1 MESQNTLDLFG
12 KSVFT
17 MSTMRKYLSRDQYSK
32 VKKVIENNLEFDDE
46 LAKKFADAMKAW
58 AIEQGAKYY
67 THWFQPLNGATA
79 EKHNSFMFPNSED
92 GVIYEFPFEALF
104 IGESDAS
111 SFPSG
116 GLRSTFE
123 ARGYTK
129 WDYTSPAFIKEY
141 KSSKILCIPTV
152 FVSHNGESLDK
163 KYPLLKSC
171 KAINDEALKLIRLL
185 EDGNNNTHKVF
196 PTIGAEQEYFLITK
210 EMYEKREDLRTVGRT
225 LFGATPPKTQQLS
238 DHYLGNIK
246 EKVASFMDEVDLE
259 LLKLGILSATR
270 HNEVA
275 PCQYELA
282 PYFGDVNLATDQNQ
296 LIMETLKTVAE
307 KHDLVC
313 LLHEKPFQG
322 INGSGKHNNWSLST
336 DTGENLLSMGKTPKD
351 NTRFLLV
358 VTAIIAAI
366 DEYSDLLRASTA
378 TATNDKRLC
387 GFEAPPTIISVF
399 IGDDLQNIFNTLIKE
414 KDSKE
419 KTIVLGE
426 TLLKPIN
433 KFSTDRNRTSPFAFV
448 DNRFEFRMPG
458 SSTSIAVCNTI
469 LNSAVADKFSEF
481 ASLLENSENIY
492 EDIQN
497 LIIEQINKHKRILY
511 HGNGYST
518 EWEREAESRGLRN
531 IKSSPEALKVFT
543 DEKSI
548 RLFKKYNIYTE
559 KELKSRYIIKLEKYG
574 YMIDIEA
581 HTMLAMAK
589 TKILP
594 VALRFSEMLIKDIE
608 QLNELNIDNETEKSI
623 LKEVRKNINGLY
635 KNINMLSKK
644 LEETRKIEDV
654 EEKAI
659 SYRDEVMKYM
669 DKLREPADNL
679 ELVIPKDMWPI
690 PTYYD
695 IFLED

>member
-1 MESQNTLDLFG
+1 MDNQNTSELFG
-12 KSVFT
+12 KSVFNT
-17 MSTMRKYLSRDQYSK
+17 STMKKYLSRDQYSK
-32 VKKVIENNLEFDDE
+32 IKKVIDNNLEFDEE

-58 AIEQGAKYY
+58 AIENGARYY

-92 GVIYEFPFEALF
+92 GVIYEFPFESLF

-141 KSSKILCIPTV
+141 KSSKILCIPTI

-171 KAINDEALKLIRLL
+171 NAINEETLKLIKLL
-185 EDGNNNTHKVF
+185 DKNTNVHKVF

-210 EMYEKREDLRTVGRT
+210 EMYNKREDLRTVGRT
-225 LFGATPPKTQQLS
+225 LFGAEPAKTQQLS

-313 LLHEKPFQG
+313 LLHEKPFKG

-336 DTGENLLSMGKTPKD
+336 DLGDNLLSMGKNPKD
-351 NTRFLLV
+351 NTRFLLIL
-358 VTAIIAAI
+358 TAIIAAT
-366 DEYSDLLRASTA
+366 DEYAGLLRASTA
-378 TATNDKRLC
+378 TASNDKRLS
-387 GFEAPPTIISVF
+387 GYEAPPSIISIF
-399 IGDDLQNIFNTLIKE
+399 IGEDLQNIFNTLIQE
-414 KDSKE
+414 KDKTD

-426 TLLKPIN
+426 TLLKSIN

-458 SSTSIAVCNTI
+458 SSTSIGVCNTI
-469 LNSAVADKFSEF
+469 LNTAVADKISEF
-481 ASLLENSENIY
+481 TSALENSNDIY
-492 EDIQN
+492 KDAQK
-497 LIIEQINKHKRILY
+497 LIIKEFEKHKNIIY
-511 HGNGYST
+511 HGNGYSN
-518 EWEREAESRGLRN
+518 EWVEEAEYRGLKD
-531 IKSSPEALKVFT
+531 IKSTPEALKMFT
-543 DEKSI
+543 EDKAI
-548 RLFKKYNIYTE
+548 RLFEKYNIYTE
-559 KELKSRYIIKLEKYG
+559 KELKSRYAIKMQKYS
-574 YMIDIEA
+574 YLTDIEA
-581 HTMLAMAK
+581 RTMLSMAK

-594 VALRFSEMLIKDIE
+594 ASLQFSENLMDDIKDLKALD
-608 QLNELNIDNETEKSI
+608 LNADTESAI
-623 LKEVRKNINGLY
+623 LSEVRKNVDGLY
-635 KNINMLSKK
+635 KNITMLSRK
-644 LEETRKIEDV
+644 LEETRKIEDY

-659 SYRDEVMKYM
+659 NYRDEVIKYM
-669 DKLREPADNL
+669 DKLRNNADNL
-679 ELVIPKDMWPI
+679 EQIVPKNLWPI
-690 PTYYD
+690 PTYVD

>member
-1 MESQNTLDLFG
+1 MENQNTSELFG
-12 KSVFT
+12 KSVFNT
-17 MSTMRKYLSRDQYSK
+17 STMKKYLSRDQYSK
-32 VKKVIENNLEFDDE
+32 IKKVIENNLDFDEE

-58 AIEQGAKYY
+58 AIENGARYY

-141 KSSKILCIPTV
+141 KSSKILCIPTI

-171 KAINDEALKLIRLL
+171 KAINDETLKLIKLL
-185 EDGNNNTHKVF
+185 DKNTNVHKVF

-210 EMYEKREDLRTVGRT
+210 EMYNKREDLRTVGRT
-225 LFGATPPKTQQLS
+225 LFGAEPAKTQQLS

-282 PYFGDVNLATDQNQ
+282 PYFGDVNLAADQNQ
-296 LIMETLKTVAE
+296 LIMETLKSVAE

-313 LLHEKPFQG
+313 LLHEKPFKG

-336 DTGENLLSMGKTPKD
+336 DLGDNLLSMGKTPKD
-351 NTRFLLV
+351 NTRFLLIL
-358 VTAIIAAI
+358 TAIIAAT
-366 DEYSDLLRASTA
+366 DEYSGLLRASTA
-378 TATNDKRLC
+378 TASNDKRLS
-387 GFEAPPTIISVF
+387 GYEAPPSIISVF
-399 IGDDLQNIFNTLIKE
+399 IGEDLQNIFETLIKE
-414 KDSKE
+414 KDKKE

-426 TLLKPIN
+426 TLLKAIN

-448 DNRFEFRMPG
+448 DDSFEFRMPG
-458 SSTSIAVCNTI
+458 SSTSIGVCNTI
-469 LNSAVADKFSEF
+469 LNTAVADKISELV
-481 ASLLENSENIY
+481 SKLENSNNIY
-492 EDIQN
+492 EDAQN
-497 LIIEQINKHKRILY
+497 LIIEEFEKHKKIIY

-518 EWEREAESRGLRN
+518 DWVEEAEYRGLKD
-531 IKSSPEALKVFT
+531 IKSTPEALKMFT
-543 DEKSI
+543 EDKAIKLFEKYS
-548 RLFKKYNIYTE
+548 IYTE
-559 KELKSRYIIKLEKYG
+559 KELKSRYAIKMQKYS
-574 YMIDIEA
+574 YLTDIEA
-581 HTMLAMAK
+581 CTMLSMAK

-594 VALRFSEMLIKDIE
+594 ASLQFSENLMDDIKG
-608 QLNELNIDNETEKSI
+608 
-623 LKEVRKNINGLY
+623 LKELGLNADTETAILTEARKNIDGLY
-635 KNINMLSKK
+635 KNINMLSRK
-644 LEETRKIEDV
+644 LEEARKIEDY
-654 EEKAI
+654 EEKAV
-659 SYRDEVMKYM
+659 SYRDEVIKFM
-669 DKLREPADNL
+669 DKLRNNADNL
-679 ELVIPKDMWPI
+679 EQIVPKDLWPI
-690 PTYYD
+690 PTYVD

>member
-1 MESQNTLDLFG
+1 MDNQNTSELFG
-12 KSVFT
+12 KSVFNT
-17 MSTMRKYLSRDQYSK
+17 STMKKYLSRDQYSK
-32 VKKVIENNLEFDDE
+32 IKKVIDNNLEFDEE
-46 LAKKFADAMKAW
+46 LAKKFADAMKVW
-58 AIEQGAKYY
+58 AIEQGARYY

-92 GVIYEFPFEALF
+92 GVIYEFPFESLF

-141 KSSKILCIPTV
+141 KSSKILCIPTI

-171 KAINDEALKLIRLL
+171 NAINEETLKLIKLL
-185 EDGNNNTHKVF
+185 DKNTNVHKVF

-210 EMYEKREDLRTVGRT
+210 EMYNKREDLRTVGRT
-225 LFGATPPKTQQLS
+225 LFGAEPAKTQQLS

-313 LLHEKPFQG
+313 LLHEKPFKG

-336 DTGENLLSMGKTPKD
+336 DLGDNLLSMGKNPKD
-351 NTRFLLV
+351 NTRFLLIL
-358 VTAIIAAI
+358 TAIIAAT
-366 DEYSDLLRASTA
+366 DEYAGLLRASTA
-378 TATNDKRLC
+378 TASNDKRLS
-387 GFEAPPTIISVF
+387 GYEAPPSIISIF
-399 IGDDLQNIFNTLIKE
+399 IGEDLQNIFNTLIQE
-414 KDSKE
+414 KDKDD

-458 SSTSIAVCNTI
+458 SSTSIGVCNTI
-469 LNSAVADKFSEF
+469 LNTAVADKISEF
-481 ASLLENSENIY
+481 TAILENSNDIY
-492 EDIQN
+492 KDAQK
-497 LIIEQINKHKRILY
+497 LIIKEFEKHKKIIY
-511 HGNGYST
+511 HGNGYSNDWL
-518 EWEREAESRGLRN
+518 EEAEYRGLKD
-531 IKSSPEALKVFT
+531 IKSTPEALKMFT
-543 DEKSI
+543 EDKAI
-548 RLFKKYNIYTE
+548 KLFEKYNIYTE
-559 KELKSRYIIKLEKYG
+559 KELKSRYAIKMQKYS
-574 YMIDIEA
+574 YLTDIEA
-581 HTMLAMAK
+581 RTMLSMAK

-594 VALRFSEMLIKDIE
+594 ASLQFSENLMDDIKDLKE
-608 QLNELNIDNETEKSI
+608 LDLNADTENSI
-623 LKEVRKNINGLY
+623 LAEVRKNVDGLY
-635 KNINMLSKK
+635 KNITMLSRK
-644 LEETRKIEDV
+644 LEEARKIEDY
-654 EEKAI
+654 EEKAVN
-659 SYRDEVMKYM
+659 YRDEVIKYM
-669 DKLREPADNL
+669 DKLRNNADNL
-679 ELVIPKDMWPI
+679 EQIVPKNLWPI
-690 PTYYD
+690 PTYVD

>member
-1 MESQNTLDLFG
+1 MDNQNTSELFG
-12 KSVFT
+12 KSVFNT
-17 MSTMRKYLSRDQYSK
+17 STMKKYLSRDQYSK
-32 VKKVIENNLEFDDE
+32 IKKVIDNNLEFDEE
-46 LAKKFADAMKAW
+46 LAKKFADAMKVW
-58 AIEQGAKYY
+58 AIEQGARYY

-92 GVIYEFPFEALF
+92 GVIYEFPFESLF

-141 KSSKILCIPTV
+141 KSSKILCIPTI

-171 KAINDEALKLIRLL
+171 NAINEETLKLIKLL
-185 EDGNNNTHKVF
+185 DKNTNVHKVF

-210 EMYEKREDLRTVGRT
+210 EMYNKREDLRTVGRT
-225 LFGATPPKTQQLS
+225 LFGAEPAKTQQLS

-313 LLHEKPFQG
+313 LLHEKPFKG

-336 DTGENLLSMGKTPKD
+336 DLGDNLLSMGKNPKD
-351 NTRFLLV
+351 NTRFLLIL
-358 VTAIIAAI
+358 TAIIAAT
-366 DEYSDLLRASTA
+366 DDYAGLLRASTA
-378 TATNDKRLC
+378 TASNDKRLS
-387 GFEAPPTIISVF
+387 GYEAPPSIISIF
-399 IGDDLQNIFNTLIKE
+399 IGEDLQNIFNTLIQE
-414 KDSKE
+414 KDKDD

-458 SSTSIAVCNTI
+458 SSTSIGVCNTI
-469 LNSAVADKFSEF
+469 LNTAVADKISEF
-481 ASLLENSENIY
+481 TAVLENSNDIY
-492 EDIQN
+492 KDAQK
-497 LIIEQINKHKRILY
+497 LIIKEFEKHKKIIY
-511 HGNGYST
+511 HGNGYSNDWV
-518 EWEREAESRGLRN
+518 EEAEYRGLKD
-531 IKSSPEALKVFT
+531 IKSTPEALKMFT
-543 DEKSI
+543 EDKAI
-548 RLFKKYNIYTE
+548 KLFEKYNIYTE
-559 KELKSRYIIKLEKYG
+559 KELKSRYAIKMQKYS
-574 YMIDIEA
+574 YLTDIEA
-581 HTMLAMAK
+581 RTMLSMAK

-594 VALRFSEMLIKDIE
+594 ASLQFSENLMDDIKDLKE
-608 QLNELNIDNETEKSI
+608 LDLNADTENSI
-623 LKEVRKNINGLY
+623 LAEVRKNVDGLY
-635 KNINMLSKK
+635 KNITMLSRK
-644 LEETRKIEDV
+644 LEEARKIEDY
-654 EEKAI
+654 EEKAVN
-659 SYRDEVMKYM
+659 YRDEVIKYM
-669 DKLREPADNL
+669 DKLRNNADNL
-679 ELVIPKDMWPI
+679 EQIVPKNLWPI
-690 PTYYD
+690 PTYVD

>member
-1 MESQNTLDLFG
+1 MDNQNTSELFG
-12 KSVFT
+12 KSVFNT
-17 MSTMRKYLSRDQYSK
+17 STMKKYLSRDQYSK
-32 VKKVIENNLEFDDE
+32 IKKVIDNNLEFDEE

-58 AIEQGAKYY
+58 AIENGARYY

-92 GVIYEFPFEALF
+92 GVIYEFPFESLF

-141 KSSKILCIPTV
+141 KSSKILCIPTI

-171 KAINDEALKLIRLL
+171 NAINEETLKLIKLL
-185 EDGNNNTHKVF
+185 DKNTNVHKVF

-210 EMYEKREDLRTVGRT
+210 EMYNKREDLRTVGRT
-225 LFGATPPKTQQLS
+225 LFGAEPAKTQQLS

-313 LLHEKPFQG
+313 LLHEKPFKG

-336 DTGENLLSMGKTPKD
+336 DLGDNLLSMGKNPKD
-351 NTRFLLV
+351 NTRFLLIL
-358 VTAIIAAI
+358 TAIIAAT
-366 DEYSDLLRASTA
+366 DEYAGLLRASTA
-378 TATNDKRLC
+378 TASNDKRLS
-387 GFEAPPTIISVF
+387 GYEAPPSIISIF
-399 IGDDLQNIFNTLIKE
+399 IGEDLQNIFNTLIQE
-414 KDSKE
+414 KDKTD

-426 TLLKPIN
+426 TLLKSIN

-458 SSTSIAVCNTI
+458 SSTSIGVCNTI
-469 LNSAVADKFSEF
+469 LNTAVADKISEF
-481 ASLLENSENIY
+481 TSALENSNDIY
-492 EDIQN
+492 KDAQK
-497 LIIEQINKHKRILY
+497 LIIKEFEKHKNIIY
-511 HGNGYST
+511 HGNGYSNDWV
-518 EWEREAESRGLRN
+518 EEAEYRGLKD
-531 IKSSPEALKVFT
+531 IKSTPEALKMFT
-543 DEKSI
+543 EDKAI
-548 RLFKKYNIYTE
+548 RLFEKYNIYTE
-559 KELKSRYIIKLEKYG
+559 KELKSRYAIKMQKYS
-574 YMIDIEA
+574 YLTDIEA
-581 HTMLAMAK
+581 RTMLSMAK

-594 VALRFSEMLIKDIE
+594 ASLQFSENLMDDIKDLKALD
-608 QLNELNIDNETEKSI
+608 LNADTESAI
-623 LKEVRKNINGLY
+623 LSEVRKNVDGLY
-635 KNINMLSKK
+635 KNITMLSRK
-644 LEETRKIEDV
+644 LEETRKIEDY

-659 SYRDEVMKYM
+659 NYRDEVIKYM
-669 DKLREPADNL
+669 DKLRNNADNL
-679 ELVIPKDMWPI
+679 EQIVPKNLWPI
-690 PTYYD
+690 PTYVD

>member
-1 MESQNTLDLFG
+1 MDNQNTSELFG
-12 KSVFT
+12 KSVFNT
-17 MSTMRKYLSRDQYSK
+17 STMKKYLSRDQYSK
-32 VKKVIENNLEFDDE
+32 IKKVIDNNLEFDEE

-58 AIEQGAKYY
+58 AIENGARYY

-92 GVIYEFPFEALF
+92 GVIYEFPVESLF

-141 KSSKILCIPTV
+141 KSSKILCIPTI

-171 KAINDEALKLIRLL
+171 NAINEETLKLIKLL
-185 EDGNNNTHKVF
+185 DKNTNVHKVF

-210 EMYEKREDLRTVGRT
+210 EMYNKREDLRTVGRT
-225 LFGATPPKTQQLS
+225 LFGAEPAKTQQLS

-313 LLHEKPFQG
+313 LLHEKPFKG

-336 DTGENLLSMGKTPKD
+336 DLGDNLLSMGKNPKD
-351 NTRFLLV
+351 NTRFLLIL
-358 VTAIIAAI
+358 TAIIAAT
-366 DEYSDLLRASTA
+366 DEYAGLLRASTA
-378 TATNDKRLC
+378 TASNDKRLS
-387 GFEAPPTIISVF
+387 GYEAPPSIISIF
-399 IGDDLQNIFNTLIKE
+399 IGEDLQNIFNTLIQE
-414 KDSKE
+414 KDKTD

-426 TLLKPIN
+426 TLLKSIN

-458 SSTSIAVCNTI
+458 SSTSIGVCNTI
-469 LNSAVADKFSEF
+469 LNTAVADKISEF
-481 ASLLENSENIY
+481 TSALENSNDIY
-492 EDIQN
+492 KDAQK
-497 LIIEQINKHKRILY
+497 LIIKEFEKHKNIIY
-511 HGNGYST
+511 HGNGYSNDWV
-518 EWEREAESRGLRN
+518 EEAEYRGLKD
-531 IKSSPEALKVFT
+531 IKSTPEALKMFT
-543 DEKSI
+543 EDKAI
-548 RLFKKYNIYTE
+548 RLFEKYNIYTE
-559 KELKSRYIIKLEKYG
+559 KELKSRYAIKMQKYS
-574 YMIDIEA
+574 YLTDIEA
-581 HTMLAMAK
+581 RTMLSMAK

-594 VALRFSEMLIKDIE
+594 ASLQFSENLMDDIKDLKALD
-608 QLNELNIDNETEKSI
+608 LNADTESAI
-623 LKEVRKNINGLY
+623 LSEVRKNVDGLY
-635 KNINMLSKK
+635 KNITMLSRK
-644 LEETRKIEDV
+644 LEETRKIEDY

-659 SYRDEVMKYM
+659 NYRDEVIKYM
-669 DKLREPADNL
+669 DKLRNNADNL
-679 ELVIPKDMWPI
+679 EQIVPKNLWPI
-690 PTYYD
+690 PTYVD

>member
-1 MESQNTLDLFG
+1 MNSQSTSELFG
-12 KSVFT
+12 KSVFNT
-17 MSTMRKYLSRDQYSK
+17 STMRKYLSRDQYSK
-32 VKKVIENNLEFDDE
+32 IKRIIENNLEFDDE

-58 AIEQGAKYY
+58 AIEQGARYY

-92 GVIYEFPFEALF
+92 GVIYEFPFESLF

-141 KSSKILCIPTV
+141 KSSKILCIPTI

-171 KAINDEALKLIRLL
+171 NAINEETLKLIKLL
-185 EDGNNNTHKVF
+185 DKNTNVHKVF

-210 EMYEKREDLRTVGRT
+210 EMYNKREDLRTVGRT
-225 LFGATPPKTQQLS
+225 LFGAEPAKTQQLS

-313 LLHEKPFQG
+313 LLHEKPFKG

-336 DTGENLLSMGKTPKD
+336 DLGDNLLSMGKNPKD
-351 NTRFLLV
+351 NTRFLLIL
-358 VTAIIAAI
+358 TAIIAAT
-366 DEYSDLLRASTA
+366 DEYAGLLRASTA
-378 TATNDKRLC
+378 TASNDKRLS
-387 GFEAPPTIISVF
+387 GYEAPPSIISIF
-399 IGDDLQNIFNTLIKE
+399 IGEDLQNIFNTLIQE
-414 KDSKE
+414 KDKTD

-426 TLLKPIN
+426 TLLKSIN

-458 SSTSIAVCNTI
+458 SSTSIGVCNTI
-469 LNSAVADKFSEF
+469 LNTAVADKISEF
-481 ASLLENSENIY
+481 TSALENSNDIY
-492 EDIQN
+492 KDAQK
-497 LIIEQINKHKRILY
+497 LIIKEFEKHKNIIY
-511 HGNGYST
+511 HGNGYSNDWV
-518 EWEREAESRGLRN
+518 EEAEYRGLKD
-531 IKSSPEALKVFT
+531 IKSTPEALKMFT
-543 DEKSI
+543 EDKAI
-548 RLFKKYNIYTE
+548 RLFEKYNIYTE
-559 KELKSRYIIKLEKYG
+559 KELKSRYAIKMQKYS
-574 YMIDIEA
+574 YLTDIEA
-581 HTMLAMAK
+581 RTMLSMAK

-594 VALRFSEMLIKDIE
+594 ASLQFSENLMDDIKDLKALD
-608 QLNELNIDNETEKSI
+608 LNADTESAI
-623 LKEVRKNINGLY
+623 LSEVRKNVDGLY
-635 KNINMLSKK
+635 KNITMLSRK
-644 LEETRKIEDV
+644 LEETRKIEDY

-659 SYRDEVMKYM
+659 NYRDEVIKYM
-669 DKLREPADNL
+669 DKLRNNADNL
-679 ELVIPKDMWPI
+679 EQIVPKNLWPI
-690 PTYYD
+690 PTYVD

>member
-1 MESQNTLDLFG
+1 MDNQNTSELFG
-12 KSVFT
+12 KSVFNT
-17 MSTMRKYLSRDQYSK
+17 STMKKYLSRDQYSK
-32 VKKVIENNLEFDDE
+32 IKKVIDNNLEFDEE
-46 LAKKFADAMKAW
+46 LAKKFADAMKVW
-58 AIEQGAKYY
+58 AIEQGARYY

-92 GVIYEFPFEALF
+92 GVIYEFPFESLF

-141 KSSKILCIPTV
+141 KSSKILCIPTI

-171 KAINDEALKLIRLL
+171 NAINEETLKLIKLL
-185 EDGNNNTHKVF
+185 DKNTNVHKVF

-210 EMYEKREDLRTVGRT
+210 EMYNKREDLRTVGRT
-225 LFGATPPKTQQLS
+225 LFGAEPAKTQQLS

-313 LLHEKPFQG
+313 LLHEKPFKG

-336 DTGENLLSMGKTPKD
+336 DLGDNLLSMGKNPKD
-351 NTRFLLV
+351 NTRFLLIL
-358 VTAIIAAI
+358 TAIIAAT
-366 DEYSDLLRASTA
+366 DEYAGLLRASTA
-378 TATNDKRLC
+378 TASNDKRLS
-387 GFEAPPTIISVF
+387 GYEAPPSIISIF
-399 IGDDLQNIFNTLIKE
+399 IGEDLQNIFNTLIQE
-414 KDSKE
+414 KDKDD
-419 KTIVLGE
+419 KTMVLGE

-458 SSTSIAVCNTI
+458 SSTSIGVCNTI
-469 LNSAVADKFSEF
+469 LNTAVADKISEF
-481 ASLLENSENIY
+481 TAILENSNDIY
-492 EDIQN
+492 KDAQK
-497 LIIEQINKHKRILY
+497 LIIKEFEKHKKIIY
-511 HGNGYST
+511 HGNGYSNDWL
-518 EWEREAESRGLRN
+518 EEAEYRGLKD
-531 IKSSPEALKVFT
+531 IKSTPEALKMFT
-543 DEKSI
+543 EDKAI
-548 RLFKKYNIYTE
+548 KLFEKYNIYTE
-559 KELKSRYIIKLEKYG
+559 KELKSRYAIKMQKYS
-574 YMIDIEA
+574 YLTDIEA
-581 HTMLAMAK
+581 RTMLSMAK

-594 VALRFSEMLIKDIE
+594 ASLQFSENLMDDIKDLKE
-608 QLNELNIDNETEKSI
+608 LDLNADTENSI
-623 LKEVRKNINGLY
+623 LAEVRKNVDGLY
-635 KNINMLSKK
+635 KNITMLSRK
-644 LEETRKIEDV
+644 LEEARKIEDY
-654 EEKAI
+654 EEKAVN
-659 SYRDEVMKYM
+659 YRDEVIKYM
-669 DKLREPADNL
+669 DKLRNNADNL
-679 ELVIPKDMWPI
+679 EQIVPKNLWPI
-690 PTYYD
+690 PTYVD

>member
-1 MESQNTLDLFG
+1 MDNQNTSELFG
-12 KSVFT
+12 KSVFNT
-17 MSTMRKYLSRDQYSK
+17 STMKKYLSRDQYSK
-32 VKKVIENNLEFDDE
+32 IKKVIDNNLEFDEE

-58 AIEQGAKYY
+58 AIENGARYY

-92 GVIYEFPFEALF
+92 GVIYEFPFESLF

-141 KSSKILCIPTV
+141 KSSKILCIPTI

-171 KAINDEALKLIRLL
+171 NAINEETLKLIKLL
-185 EDGNNNTHKVF
+185 DKNTNVHKVF

-210 EMYEKREDLRTVGRT
+210 EMYNKREDLRTVGRT
-225 LFGATPPKTQQLS
+225 LFGAEPAKTQQLS

-313 LLHEKPFQG
+313 LLHEKPFKG

-336 DTGENLLSMGKTPKD
+336 DLGDNLLSMGKNPKD
-351 NTRFLLV
+351 NTRFLLIL
-358 VTAIIAAI
+358 TAIIAAT
-366 DEYSDLLRASTA
+366 DEYAGLLRASTA
-378 TATNDKRLC
+378 TASNDKRLS
-387 GFEAPPTIISVF
+387 GYEAPPSIISIF
-399 IGDDLQNIFNTLIKE
+399 IGEDLQNIFNTLIQE
-414 KDSKE
+414 KDKTD

-426 TLLKPIN
+426 TLLKSIN

-458 SSTSIAVCNTI
+458 SSTSIGVCNTI
-469 LNSAVADKFSEF
+469 LNTAVADKISELV
-481 ASLLENSENIY
+481 SKLENSNNIY
-492 EDIQN
+492 EDAQN
-497 LIIEQINKHKRILY
+497 LIIEEFEKHKKIIY

-518 EWEREAESRGLRN
+518 DWVEEAEYRGLKD
-531 IKSSPEALKVFT
+531 IKSTPEALKMFT
-543 DEKSI
+543 EDKAI
-548 RLFKKYNIYTE
+548 RLFEKYNIYTE
-559 KELKSRYIIKLEKYG
+559 KELKSRYAIKMQKYS
-574 YMIDIEA
+574 YLTDIEA
-581 HTMLAMAK
+581 RTMLSMAK

-594 VALRFSEMLIKDIE
+594 ASLQFSENLMDDIKDLKALD
-608 QLNELNIDNETEKSI
+608 LNADTESAI
-623 LKEVRKNINGLY
+623 LSEVRKNVDGLY
-635 KNINMLSKK
+635 KNITMLSRK
-644 LEETRKIEDV
+644 LEETRKIEDY

-659 SYRDEVMKYM
+659 NYRDEVIKYM
-669 DKLREPADNL
+669 DKLRNNADNL
-679 ELVIPKDMWPI
+679 EQIVPKNLWPI
-690 PTYYD
+690 PTYVD

>member
-1 MESQNTLDLFG
+1 MENQNTSELFG
-12 KSVFT
+12 KSVFNT
-17 MSTMRKYLSRDQYSK
+17 STMKKYLSRDQYSK
-32 VKKVIENNLEFDDE
+32 IKKVIENNLDFDEE

-58 AIEQGAKYY
+58 AIENGARYY

-141 KSSKILCIPTV
+141 KSSKILCIPTI

-171 KAINDEALKLIRLL
+171 KAINDETLKLIKLL
-185 EDGNNNTHKVF
+185 DKNTNVHKVF

-210 EMYEKREDLRTVGRT
+210 EMYNKREDLRTVGRT
-225 LFGATPPKTQQLS
+225 LFGAEPAKTQQLS

-282 PYFGDVNLATDQNQ
+282 PYFGDVNLAADQNQ
-296 LIMETLKTVAE
+296 LIMETLKSVAE

-313 LLHEKPFQG
+313 LLHEKPFKG

-336 DTGENLLSMGKTPKD
+336 DLGDNLLSMGKTPKD
-351 NTRFLLV
+351 NTRFLLIL
-358 VTAIIAAI
+358 TAIIAAT
-366 DEYSDLLRASTA
+366 DEYSGLLRASTA
-378 TATNDKRLC
+378 TASNDKRLS
-387 GFEAPPTIISVF
+387 GYEAPPSIISVF
-399 IGDDLQNIFNTLIKE
+399 IGEDLQNIFETLIKE
-414 KDSKE
+414 KDKKE

-426 TLLKPIN
+426 TLLKAIN

-458 SSTSIAVCNTI
+458 SSTSIGVCNTI
-469 LNSAVADKFSEF
+469 LNTAVADKISELV
-481 ASLLENSENIY
+481 SKLENSNNIY
-492 EDIQN
+492 EDAQN
-497 LIIEQINKHKRILY
+497 LIIEEFEKHKKIIY

-518 EWEREAESRGLRN
+518 DWVEEAEYRGLKD
-531 IKSSPEALKVFT
+531 IKSTPEALKMFT
-543 DEKSI
+543 EDKAIKLFEKYS
-548 RLFKKYNIYTE
+548 IYTE
-559 KELKSRYIIKLEKYG
+559 KELKSRYAIKMQKYS
-574 YMIDIEA
+574 YLTDIEA
-581 HTMLAMAK
+581 CTMLSMAK

-594 VALRFSEMLIKDIE
+594 ASLQFSENLMDDIKG
-608 QLNELNIDNETEKSI
+608 
-623 LKEVRKNINGLY
+623 LKELGLNADTETAILTEARKNIDGLY
-635 KNINMLSKK
+635 KNINMLSRK
-644 LEETRKIEDV
+644 LEEARKIEDY
-654 EEKAI
+654 EEKAV
-659 SYRDEVMKYM
+659 SYRDEVIKFM
-669 DKLREPADNL
+669 DKLRNNADNL
-679 ELVIPKDMWPI
+679 EQIVPKDLWPI
-690 PTYYD
+690 PTYVD

>member
-1 MESQNTLDLFG
+1 MDNQNTSELFG
-12 KSVFT
+12 KSVFNT
-17 MSTMRKYLSRDQYSK
+17 STMKKYLSRDQYSK
-32 VKKVIENNLEFDDE
+32 IKKVIDNNLEFDEE

-58 AIEQGAKYY
+58 AIENGARYY

-92 GVIYEFPFEALF
+92 GVIYEFPFESLF

-141 KSSKILCIPTV
+141 KSSKILCIPTI

-171 KAINDEALKLIRLL
+171 NAINEETLKLIKLL
-185 EDGNNNTHKVF
+185 DKNTNVHKVF

-210 EMYEKREDLRTVGRT
+210 EMYNKREDLRTVGRT
-225 LFGATPPKTQQLS
+225 LFGAEPAKTQQLS
-238 DHYLGNIK
+238 EHYLGNIK

-313 LLHEKPFQG
+313 LLHEKPFKG

-336 DTGENLLSMGKTPKD
+336 DLGDNLLSMGKNPKD
-351 NTRFLLV
+351 NTRFLLIL
-358 VTAIIAAI
+358 TAIIAAT
-366 DEYSDLLRASTA
+366 DEYAGLLRASTA
-378 TATNDKRLC
+378 TASNDKRLS
-387 GFEAPPTIISVF
+387 GYEAPPSIISIF
-399 IGDDLQNIFNTLIKE
+399 IGEDLQNIFNTLIQE
-414 KDSKE
+414 KDKTD

-426 TLLKPIN
+426 TLLKSIN

-458 SSTSIAVCNTI
+458 SSTSIGVCNTI
-469 LNSAVADKFSEF
+469 LNTAVADKISEF
-481 ASLLENSENIY
+481 TSALENSNDIY
-492 EDIQN
+492 KDAQK
-497 LIIEQINKHKRILY
+497 LIIKEFEKHKNIIY
-511 HGNGYST
+511 HGNGYSNDWV
-518 EWEREAESRGLRN
+518 EEAEYRGLKD
-531 IKSSPEALKVFT
+531 IKSTPEALKMFT
-543 DEKSI
+543 EDKAI
-548 RLFKKYNIYTE
+548 RLFEKYNIYTE
-559 KELKSRYIIKLEKYG
+559 KELKSRYAIKMQKYS
-574 YMIDIEA
+574 YLTDIEA
-581 HTMLAMAK
+581 RTMLSMAK

-594 VALRFSEMLIKDIE
+594 ASLQFSENLMDDIKDLKALD
-608 QLNELNIDNETEKSI
+608 LNADTESAI
-623 LKEVRKNINGLY
+623 LSEVRKNVDGLY
-635 KNINMLSKK
+635 KNITMLSRK
-644 LEETRKIEDV
+644 LEETRKIEDY

-659 SYRDEVMKYM
+659 NYRDEVIKYM
-669 DKLREPADNL
+669 DKLRNNADNL
-679 ELVIPKDMWPI
+679 EQIVPKNLWPI
-690 PTYYD
+690 PTYVD

>member
-1 MESQNTLDLFG
+1 MDNQNTSELFG
-12 KSVFT
+12 KSVFNT
-17 MSTMRKYLSRDQYSK
+17 STMKKYLSRDQYSK
-32 VKKVIENNLEFDDE
+32 IKKVIDNNLEFDEE
-46 LAKKFADAMKAW
+46 LAKKFADAMKVW
-58 AIEQGAKYY
+58 AIEQGARYY

-92 GVIYEFPFEALF
+92 GVIYEFPFESLF

-141 KSSKILCIPTV
+141 KSSKILCIPTI

-171 KAINDEALKLIRLL
+171 NAINEETLKLIKLL
-185 EDGNNNTHKVF
+185 DKNTNVHKVF

-210 EMYEKREDLRTVGRT
+210 EMYNKREDLRTVGRT
-225 LFGATPPKTQQLS
+225 LFGAEPAKTQQLS

-313 LLHEKPFQG
+313 LLHEKPFKG

-336 DTGENLLSMGKTPKD
+336 DLGDNLLSMGKNPKD
-351 NTRFLLV
+351 NTRFLLIL
-358 VTAIIAAI
+358 TAIIAAT
-366 DEYSDLLRASTA
+366 DEYAGLLRASTA
-378 TATNDKRLC
+378 TASNDKRLS
-387 GFEAPPTIISVF
+387 GYEAPPSIISIF
-399 IGDDLQNIFNTLIKE
+399 IGEDLQNIFNTLIQE
-414 KDSKE
+414 KDKND

-458 SSTSIAVCNTI
+458 SSTSIGVCNTI
-469 LNSAVADKFSEF
+469 LNTAVADKISEF
-481 ASLLENSENIY
+481 TAVLENSNDIY
-492 EDIQN
+492 KDAQK
-497 LIIEQINKHKRILY
+497 LIIKEFEKHKKIIY
-511 HGNGYST
+511 HGNGYSNDWV
-518 EWEREAESRGLRN
+518 EEAEYRGLKD
-531 IKSSPEALKVFT
+531 IKSTPEALKMFT
-543 DEKSI
+543 EDKAI
-548 RLFKKYNIYTE
+548 KLFEKYNIYTE
-559 KELKSRYIIKLEKYG
+559 KELKSRYAIKMQKYS
-574 YMIDIEA
+574 YLTDIEA
-581 HTMLAMAK
+581 RTMLSMAK

-594 VALRFSEMLIKDIE
+594 ASLQFSENLMDDIKDLKE
-608 QLNELNIDNETEKSI
+608 LDLNADTENSI
-623 LKEVRKNINGLY
+623 LAEVRKNVDGLY
-635 KNINMLSKK
+635 KNITMLSRK
-644 LEETRKIEDV
+644 LEEARKIEDY
-654 EEKAI
+654 EEKAVN
-659 SYRDEVMKYM
+659 YRDEVIKYM
-669 DKLREPADNL
+669 DKLRNNADNL
-679 ELVIPKDMWPI
+679 EQIVPKNLWPI
-690 PTYYD
+690 PTYVD

>member
-1 MESQNTLDLFG
+1 MENQNTSELFG
-12 KSVFT
+12 KSVFNT
-17 MSTMRKYLSRDQYSK
+17 STMKKYLSRDQYSK
-32 VKKVIENNLEFDDE
+32 IKKVIENNLDFDEE

-58 AIEQGAKYY
+58 AIEQGARYY

-92 GVIYEFPFEALF
+92 GVIYEFPFESLF

-141 KSSKILCIPTV
+141 KSSKILCIPTI

-171 KAINDEALKLIRLL
+171 KAINDETLKLIKLL
-185 EDGNNNTHKVF
+185 DKNTSVHKVF
-196 PTIGAEQEYFLITK
+196 PTIGAEQEYFLISK
-210 EMYEKREDLRTVGRT
+210 EMYNKREDLRTVGRT
-225 LFGATPPKTQQLS
+225 LFGAEPAKTQQLS

-246 EKVASFMDEVDLE
+246 EKVAGFMDEVDLE

-296 LIMETLKTVAE
+296 LIMETLKSVAE

-313 LLHEKPFQG
+313 LLHEKPFKG

-336 DTGENLLSMGKTPKD
+336 DLGDNLLSMGKTPKD
-351 NTRFLLV
+351 NTRFLIIL
-358 VTAIIAAI
+358 TAIISAT
-366 DEYSDLLRASTA
+366 DEYSGLLRASTA
-378 TATNDKRLC
+378 TASNDKRLS
-387 GFEAPPTIISVF
+387 GYEAPPSIISVF
-399 IGDDLQNIFNTLIKE
+399 IGEDLQNIFETLIQE
-414 KDSKE
+414 KDKKE

-426 TLLKPIN
+426 TLLKSIN

-458 SSTSIAVCNTI
+458 SSTSIGVCNTI
-469 LNSAVADKFSEF
+469 LNTAVADKISKFVSI
-481 ASLLENSENIY
+481 LENSSDIY
-492 EDIQN
+492 ADAQD
-497 LIIEQINKHKRILY
+497 LIIKEFEAHKRIIY
-511 HGNGYST
+511 HGNGYSNDWV
-518 EWEREAESRGLRN
+518 EEAEYRGLKD
-531 IKSSPEALKVFT
+531 IKSTPEALKMFT
-543 DEKSI
+543 EDKAI
-548 RLFKKYNIYTE
+548 KLFEKYNIYTE
-559 KELKSRYIIKLEKYG
+559 KELKSRYAIKMQKYS
-574 YMIDIEA
+574 YLTDIEA
-581 HTMLAMAK
+581 YTMLSMAK

-594 VALRFSEMLIKDIE
+594 ACLQFSENLMDDIKGLYELD
-608 QLNELNIDNETEKSI
+608 LNADTEKQI
-623 LKEVRKNINGLY
+623 LNEVRKNIDGLY
-635 KNINMLSKK
+635 KNINMLARK
-644 LEETRKIEDV
+644 LEEARRIEDY

-659 SYRDEVMKYM
+659 SYRDEVIKFM
-669 DKLREPADNL
+669 DKLRKNADNL
-679 ELVIPKDMWPI
+679 EQLVPKNLWPI
-690 PTYYD
+690 PTYLD

>member
-1 MESQNTLDLFG
+1 MDNQNTSELFG
-12 KSVFT
+12 KSVFNT
-17 MSTMRKYLSRDQYSK
+17 STMKKYLSRDQYSK
-32 VKKVIENNLEFDDE
+32 IKKVIDNNLEFDEE
-46 LAKKFADAMKAW
+46 LAKKFADAMKVW
-58 AIEQGAKYY
+58 AIEQGARYY

-92 GVIYEFPFEALF
+92 GVIYEFPFESLF

-141 KSSKILCIPTV
+141 KSSKILCIPTI

-171 KAINDEALKLIRLL
+171 NAINEETLKLIKLL
-185 EDGNNNTHKVF
+185 DKNTNVHKVF

-210 EMYEKREDLRTVGRT
+210 EMYNKREDLRTVGRT
-225 LFGATPPKTQQLS
+225 LFGAEPAKTQQLS

-313 LLHEKPFQG
+313 LLHEKPFKG

-336 DTGENLLSMGKTPKD
+336 DLGDNLLSMGKNPKD
-351 NTRFLLV
+351 NTRFLLIL
-358 VTAIIAAI
+358 TAIIAAT
-366 DEYSDLLRASTA
+366 DEYAGLLRASTA
-378 TATNDKRLC
+378 TASNDKRLS
-387 GFEAPPTIISVF
+387 GYEAPPSIISIF
-399 IGDDLQNIFNTLIKE
+399 IGEDLQNIFNTLIQE
-414 KDSKE
+414 KDKDD

-458 SSTSIAVCNTI
+458 SSTSIGVCNTI
-469 LNSAVADKFSEF
+469 LNTAVADKISEF
-481 ASLLENSENIY
+481 TAVLENSNDIY
-492 EDIQN
+492 KDAQK
-497 LIIEQINKHKRILY
+497 LIIKEFEKHKKIIY
-511 HGNGYST
+511 HGNGYSNDWV
-518 EWEREAESRGLRN
+518 EEAEYRGLKD
-531 IKSSPEALKVFT
+531 IKSTPEALKMFT
-543 DEKSI
+543 EDKAI
-548 RLFKKYNIYTE
+548 KLFEKYNIYTE
-559 KELKSRYIIKLEKYG
+559 KELKSRYAIKMQKYS
-574 YMIDIEA
+574 YLTDIEA
-581 HTMLAMAK
+581 RTMLSMAK

-594 VALRFSEMLIKDIE
+594 ASLQFSENLMDDIKDLKE
-608 QLNELNIDNETEKSI
+608 LDLNADTENSI
-623 LKEVRKNINGLY
+623 LAEVRKNVDGLY
-635 KNINMLSKK
+635 KNITMLSRK
-644 LEETRKIEDV
+644 LEEARKIEDY
-654 EEKAI
+654 EEKAVN
-659 SYRDEVMKYM
+659 YRDEVIKYM
-669 DKLREPADNL
+669 DKLRNNADNL
-679 ELVIPKDMWPI
+679 EQIVPKNLWPI
-690 PTYYD
+690 PTYVD

>member
-1 MESQNTLDLFG
+1 
-12 KSVFT
+12 
-17 MSTMRKYLSRDQYSK
+17 
-32 VKKVIENNLEFDDE
+32 
-46 LAKKFADAMKAW
+46 MKAW
-58 AIEQGAKYY
+58 AIENGARYY

-92 GVIYEFPFEALF
+92 GVIYEFPFESLF

-141 KSSKILCIPTV
+141 KSSKILCIPTI

-171 KAINDEALKLIRLL
+171 NAINEETLKLIKLL
-185 EDGNNNTHKVF
+185 DKNTNVHKVF

-210 EMYEKREDLRTVGRT
+210 EMYNKREDLRTVGRT
-225 LFGATPPKTQQLS
+225 LFGAEPAKTQQLS

-313 LLHEKPFQG
+313 LLHEKPFKG

-336 DTGENLLSMGKTPKD
+336 DLGDNLLSMGKNPKD
-351 NTRFLLV
+351 NTRFLLIL
-358 VTAIIAAI
+358 TAIIAAT
-366 DEYSDLLRASTA
+366 DEYAGLLRASTA
-378 TATNDKRLC
+378 TASNDKRLS
-387 GFEAPPTIISVF
+387 GYEAPPSIISIF
-399 IGDDLQNIFNTLIKE
+399 IGEDLQNIFNTLIQE
-414 KDSKE
+414 KDKTD

-426 TLLKPIN
+426 TLLKSIN

-458 SSTSIAVCNTI
+458 SSTSIGVCNTI
-469 LNSAVADKFSEF
+469 LNTAVADKISEF
-481 ASLLENSENIY
+481 TSALENSNDIY
-492 EDIQN
+492 KDAQK
-497 LIIEQINKHKRILY
+497 LIIKEFEKHKNIIY
-511 HGNGYST
+511 HGNGYSNDWV
-518 EWEREAESRGLRN
+518 EEAEYRGLKD
-531 IKSSPEALKVFT
+531 IKSTPEALKMFT
-543 DEKSI
+543 EDKAI
-548 RLFKKYNIYTE
+548 RLFEKYNIYTE
-559 KELKSRYIIKLEKYG
+559 KELKSRYAIKMQKYS
-574 YMIDIEA
+574 YLTDIEA
-581 HTMLAMAK
+581 RTMLSMAK

-594 VALRFSEMLIKDIE
+594 ASLQFSENLMDDIKDLKALD
-608 QLNELNIDNETEKSI
+608 LNADTESAI
-623 LKEVRKNINGLY
+623 LSEVRKNVDGLY
-635 KNINMLSKK
+635 KNITMLSRK
-644 LEETRKIEDV
+644 LEETRKIEDY

-659 SYRDEVMKYM
+659 NYRDEVIKYM
-669 DKLREPADNL
+669 DKLRNNADNL
-679 ELVIPKDMWPI
+679 EQIVPKNLWPI
-690 PTYYD
+690 PTYVD

>member
-1 MESQNTLDLFG
+1 MDNQNTSELFG
-12 KSVFT
+12 KSVFNT
-17 MSTMRKYLSRDQYSK
+17 STMKKYLSRDQYSK
-32 VKKVIENNLEFDDE
+32 IKKVIDNNLEFDEE
-46 LAKKFADAMKAW
+46 LAKKFADAMKVW
-58 AIEQGAKYY
+58 AIEQGARYY

-92 GVIYEFPFEALF
+92 GVIYEFPFESLF

-141 KSSKILCIPTV
+141 KSSKILCIPTI

-171 KAINDEALKLIRLL
+171 NAINEETLKLIKLL
-185 EDGNNNTHKVF
+185 DKNTNVHKVF

-210 EMYEKREDLRTVGRT
+210 EMYNKREDLRTVGRT
-225 LFGATPPKTQQLS
+225 LFGAEPAKTQQLS

-313 LLHEKPFQG
+313 LLHEKPFKG

-336 DTGENLLSMGKTPKD
+336 DLGDNLLSMGKNPKD
-351 NTRFLLV
+351 NTRFLLIL
-358 VTAIIAAI
+358 TAIIAAT
-366 DEYSDLLRASTA
+366 DEYAGLLRASTA
-378 TATNDKRLC
+378 TASNDKRLS
-387 GFEAPPTIISVF
+387 GYEAPPSIISIF
-399 IGDDLQNIFNTLIKE
+399 IGEDLQNIFNTLIQE
-414 KDSKE
+414 KDKDD

-458 SSTSIAVCNTI
+458 SSTSIGVCNTI
-469 LNSAVADKFSEF
+469 LNTAVADKISEF
-481 ASLLENSENIY
+481 TAILENSNDIY
-492 EDIQN
+492 KDAQK
-497 LIIEQINKHKRILY
+497 LIIKEFEKHKKIIY
-511 HGNGYST
+511 HGNGYSNDWV
-518 EWEREAESRGLRN
+518 EEAEYRGLKD
-531 IKSSPEALKVFT
+531 IKSTPEALKMFT
-543 DEKSI
+543 EDKAI
-548 RLFKKYNIYTE
+548 KLFEKYNIYTE
-559 KELKSRYIIKLEKYG
+559 KELKSRYAIKMQKYS
-574 YMIDIEA
+574 YLTDIEA
-581 HTMLAMAK
+581 RTMLSMAK

-594 VALRFSEMLIKDIE
+594 ASLQFSENLMDDIKDLKE
-608 QLNELNIDNETEKSI
+608 LDLNADTENSI
-623 LKEVRKNINGLY
+623 LAEVRKNVDGLY
-635 KNINMLSKK
+635 KNITMLSRK
-644 LEETRKIEDV
+644 LEEARKIEDY
-654 EEKAI
+654 EEKATN
-659 SYRDEVMKYM
+659 YRDEVIKYM
-669 DKLREPADNL
+669 DKLRNNADNL
-679 ELVIPKDMWPI
+679 EQIVPKNLWPI
-690 PTYYD
+690 PTYVD

>member
-1 MESQNTLDLFG
+1 MENQNTSELFG
-12 KSVFT
+12 KSVFNT
-17 MSTMRKYLSRDQYSK
+17 STMKKYLSRDQYSK
-32 VKKVIENNLEFDDE
+32 IKKVIENNLDFDEE

-58 AIEQGAKYY
+58 AIENGARYY

-141 KSSKILCIPTV
+141 KSSKILCIPTI
-152 FVSHNGESLDK
+152 FVSHNGEALDK

-171 KAINDEALKLIRLL
+171 KAINDETLKLIKLL
-185 EDGNNNTHKVF
+185 DKNTNVHKVF

-210 EMYEKREDLRTVGRT
+210 EMYNKREDLRTVGRT
-225 LFGATPPKTQQLS
+225 LFGAEPAKTQQLS

-282 PYFGDVNLATDQNQ
+282 PYFGDVNLAADQNQ
-296 LIMETLKTVAE
+296 LIMETLKSVAE

-313 LLHEKPFQG
+313 LLHEKPFKG

-336 DTGENLLSMGKTPKD
+336 DLGDNLLSMGKTPKD
-351 NTRFLLV
+351 NTRFLLIL
-358 VTAIIAAI
+358 TAIIAAT
-366 DEYSDLLRASTA
+366 DEYSGLLRASTA
-378 TATNDKRLC
+378 TASNDKRLS
-387 GFEAPPTIISVF
+387 GYEAPPSIISVF
-399 IGDDLQNIFNTLIKE
+399 IGEDLQNIFETLIKE
-414 KDSKE
+414 KDKKE

-426 TLLKPIN
+426 TLLKAIN

-458 SSTSIAVCNTI
+458 SSTSIGVCNTI
-469 LNSAVADKFSEF
+469 LNTAVADKISELV
-481 ASLLENSENIY
+481 SKLENSNNIY
-492 EDIQN
+492 EDAQN
-497 LIIEQINKHKRILY
+497 LIIEEFEKHKKIIY

-518 EWEREAESRGLRN
+518 DWVEEAEYRGLKD
-531 IKSSPEALKVFT
+531 IKSTPEALKMFT
-543 DEKSI
+543 EDKAIKLFEKYS
-548 RLFKKYNIYTE
+548 IYTE
-559 KELKSRYIIKLEKYG
+559 KELKSRYAIKMQKYS
-574 YMIDIEA
+574 YLTDIEA
-581 HTMLAMAK
+581 CTMLSMAK

-594 VALRFSEMLIKDIE
+594 ASLQFSENLMDDIKG
-608 QLNELNIDNETEKSI
+608 
-623 LKEVRKNINGLY
+623 LKELGLNADTETAILTEARKNIDGLY
-635 KNINMLSKK
+635 KNINMLSRK
-644 LEETRKIEDV
+644 LEEARKIEDY
-654 EEKAI
+654 EEKAV
-659 SYRDEVMKYM
+659 SYRDEVIKFM
-669 DKLREPADNL
+669 DKLRNNADNL
-679 ELVIPKDMWPI
+679 EQIVPKDLWPI
-690 PTYYD
+690 PTYVD

>member
-1 MESQNTLDLFG
+1 MDNQNTSELFG
-12 KSVFT
+12 KSVFNT
-17 MSTMRKYLSRDQYSK
+17 STMKKYLSRDQYSK
-32 VKKVIENNLEFDDE
+32 IKKVIDNNLEFDEE
-46 LAKKFADAMKAW
+46 LAKKFADAMKVW
-58 AIEQGAKYY
+58 AIEQGARYY

-92 GVIYEFPFEALF
+92 GVIYEFPFESLF

-141 KSSKILCIPTV
+141 KSSKILCIPTI

-171 KAINDEALKLIRLL
+171 NAINEETLKLIKLL
-185 EDGNNNTHKVF
+185 DKNTNVHKVF

-210 EMYEKREDLRTVGRT
+210 EMYNKREDLRTVGRT
-225 LFGATPPKTQQLS
+225 LFGAEPAKTQQLS

-313 LLHEKPFQG
+313 LLHEKPFKG

-336 DTGENLLSMGKTPKD
+336 DLGDNLLSMGKNPKD
-351 NTRFLLV
+351 NTRFLLIL
-358 VTAIIAAI
+358 TAIIAAT
-366 DEYSDLLRASTA
+366 DDYAGLLRASTA
-378 TATNDKRLC
+378 TASNDKRLS
-387 GFEAPPTIISVF
+387 GYEAPPSIISIF
-399 IGDDLQNIFNTLIKE
+399 IGEDLQNIFNTLIQE
-414 KDSKE
+414 KDKDD

-458 SSTSIAVCNTI
+458 SSTSIGVCNTI
-469 LNSAVADKFSEF
+469 LNTAVADKISEF
-481 ASLLENSENIY
+481 TAILENSNDIY
-492 EDIQN
+492 KDAQK
-497 LIIEQINKHKRILY
+497 LIIKEFEKHKKIIY
-511 HGNGYST
+511 HGNGYSNDWV
-518 EWEREAESRGLRN
+518 EEAEYRGLKD
-531 IKSSPEALKVFT
+531 IKSTPEALKMFT
-543 DEKSI
+543 EDKAI
-548 RLFKKYNIYTE
+548 KLFEKYNIYTE
-559 KELKSRYIIKLEKYG
+559 KELKSRYAIKMQKYS
-574 YMIDIEA
+574 YLTDIEA
-581 HTMLAMAK
+581 RTMLSMAK

-594 VALRFSEMLIKDIE
+594 ASLQFSENLMDDIKDLKE
-608 QLNELNIDNETEKSI
+608 LDLNADTENSI
-623 LKEVRKNINGLY
+623 LAEVRKNVDGLY
-635 KNINMLSKK
+635 KNITMLSRK
-644 LEETRKIEDV
+644 LEEARKIEDY
-654 EEKAI
+654 EEKAVN
-659 SYRDEVMKYM
+659 YRDEVIKYM
-669 DKLREPADNL
+669 DKLRNNADNL
-679 ELVIPKDMWPI
+679 EQIVPKNLWPI
-690 PTYYD
+690 PTYVD